1 MATATSSILAK
12 YPDFEATIGIEVHV
26 QLQTNSKIF
35 CACPNKFG
43 QAPNTNICQI
53 CAGHPGTLPVLN
65 KKVVD
70 FGIMAGIATNCTV
83 QPVSDFARK
92 HYFYPDLPKKYQL
105 TQDKKPIC
113 LDGHILINLEDGSEK
128 KIRIQRIHI
137 EEDAGKNI
145 HAGGGESL
153 VDLNRAGTP
162 LLEIVTHPD
171 IKSSDEARA
180 YLTKLHAIVRCLEI
194 SDGNMEEGSFR
205 ADINISV
212 KKKTATEFGTRV
224 ELKNINS
231 FKFIVQAI
239 EYELERHLTMIHAG
253 ERIRMETRL
262 WDSKNHK
269 TYFMRSKEDAQDY
282 KFFTD
287 PDLPELHVSNEWLE
301 AMRQAVPE
309 LPDAKSKRFQKEY
322 TLSEYE
328 ADILSSEKELALFF
342 ENTVAASKLPKLV
355 SNWILRDVLGYVKE
369 QKTTIN
375 DMKLT
380 PAHLADLVMHIDKG
394 TINSK
399 GAQEVFIEMMAT
411 NAMPSVII
419 KEKGLEQM
427 DSSDELEAIVKKIV
441 AENPAN
447 VGKFKSGNDR
457 IFAFF
462 VGQAM
467 QATQGKANPN
477 ILADLFK
484 KHLS

>member
-1 MATATSSILAK
+1 MANATSSILAK
-12 YPDFEATIGIEVHV
+12 YPEFEATIGIEVHV
-26 QLQTNSKIF
+26 QLQTKTKIF

-43 QAPNTNICQI
+43 QAPNSNICQI

-83 QPVSDFARK
+83 QKVSDFARK

-113 LDGHILINLEDGSEK
+113 LDGHIMITRQDGTEK
-128 KIRIQRIHI
+128 KVRIQRIHI

-145 HAGGGESL
+145 HAGGSESL

-171 IKSSDEARA
+171 ISSSEEARE
-180 YLTKLHAIVRCLEI
+180 YLTKLHAIVRCIGI

-212 KKKTATEFGTRV
+212 KKKTAKEFGTRV

-231 FKFIVQAI
+231 FKFVVQAI
-239 EYELERHLTMIHAG
+239 ESELERHLTMIHAG
-253 ERIRMETRL
+253 ERINMETRL

-269 TYFMRSKEDAQDY
+269 TFFMRSKEEAQDY

-287 PDLPELHVSNEWLE
+287 PDLPELHVSDEWLE

-309 LPDAKSKRFQKEY
+309 LPDQKSKRFQKEY
-322 TLSEYE
+322 ALSEYE
-328 ADILSSEKELALFF
+328 ADILSSEKELATFF
-342 ENTVAASKLPKLV
+342 ESTVQVGTLPKLV
-355 SNWILRDVLGYVKE
+355 SNWMLRDILGYLKE
-369 QKTTIN
+369 HKLAIN
-375 DMKLT
+375 EIKLT
-380 PAHLADLVMHIDKG
+380 PAHLADLVIHIDKG

-399 GAQEVFIEMMAT
+399 VAQEIFVEMMT
-411 NAMPSVII
+411 SNAMPSAII
-419 KEKGLEQM
+419 KEKRLEQIG
-427 DSSDELEAIVKKIV
+427 SLDELEAIVKQIV
-441 AENPAN
+441 AENTAN
-447 VGKFKSGNDR
+447 VEKFKSGNDR

-467 QATQGKANPN
+467 KATQGKANPN
-477 ILADLFK
+477 ILAELFK
-484 KHLS
+484 KHLA